1 MKFIS
6 KTRIEF
12 TIDGKSVYSH
22 QLCFL
27 GPKGFEIYKAT
38 PEIYSRNLDFK
49 PEYVIFFDKYGKVAE
64 IQTKNK

>member
-6 KTRIEF
+6 KARIEYS
-12 TIDGKSVYSH
+12 IDGKSVFSH

-38 PEIYSRNLDFK
+38 PEVYTRILDTR
-49 PEYVIFFDKYGKVAE
+49 PEYTIFFDKYGKVAE